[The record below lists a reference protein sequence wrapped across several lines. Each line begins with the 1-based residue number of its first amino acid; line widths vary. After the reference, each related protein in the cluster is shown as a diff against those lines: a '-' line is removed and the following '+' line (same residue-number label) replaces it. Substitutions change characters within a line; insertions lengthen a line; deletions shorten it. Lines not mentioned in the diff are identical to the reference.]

1 MYYVNV
7 QDIRLRL
14 DGIPELADALDEL
27 AASWNGS
34 TLHGLAQ
41 ERLLHLAIETV
52 TDVGSCLID
61 GYIMREAS
69 SYSDII
75 EIIGGEEV
83 LDAELA
89 ERLKQLTALRRPLVQ
104 EFFSWPRGERHP
116 FTAELAGWLRRFSDQ
131 VGHYLQKE
139 Q

>member
-83 LDAELA
+83 VDAELA
-89 ERLKQLTALRRPLVQ
+89 DRLKALTALRRPLVQ
-104 EFFSWPRGERHP
+104 EFYSWPRGELHP
-116 FTAELAGWLRRFSDQ
+116 YTPELAGWLRRFSDQ